1 MVKNAEIFAQA
12 IINSLLQVAIQS
24 FLCNFVETSLMK

>member
-1 MVKNAEIFAQA
+1 MVKNAEIFARA
-12 IINSLLQVAIQS
+12 HINSLSRMAIQS

>member
-12 IINSLLQVAIQS
+12 IINSLLHVAIQS

>member
-1 MVKNAEIFAQA
+1 MVKNTEKYART
-12 IINSLLQVAIQS
+12 IINSRSRVAIQS